1 MPQAYDE
8 YIKAWFACKV
18 LAREYGLGSMDGFQ
32 FNMSVGY
39 DLEGIKTEKIDRFIE
54 GMKDASEA
62 PIFAECRQWL
72 LDNLDRFENLTKE
85 DVEGISPNVCNCITL
100 STLHGCRQIILS

>member
-1 MPQAYDE
+1 
-8 YIKAWFACKV
+8 
-18 LAREYGLGSMDGFQ
+18 
-32 FNMSVGY
+32 
-39 DLEGIKTEKIDRFIE
+39 
-54 GMKDASEA
+54 MKDASEA

-100 STLHGCRQIILS
+100 STLHGCPPQEIERIARYLIEEKHIPLSNAILRFLDMNMQEALWMRWVMIM